1 MAELKIGSKIVQLSD
16 DYSTQEK
23 QMKIYHQYLASSSDA
38 EIEAKILA
46 VPIPEKKYRVS
57 LDLIEKRYQQCKQQF
72 KDDGTDDGG
81 SCDRYKARLL
91 KEHEIVENLEKT
103 ETAKSATP
111 DPVPSEKVVETSTA
125 VTKTETTTSS
135 DGTVKTSITTE
146 NYSETTTTQGGGSTS
161 TKSSGTTSAPA
172 PAPVPAPAPAPEPTT
187 TSTSA
192 GTNIPVANT
201 SPNYNSQQASSNN
214 LSKPVDVL
222 NFQEKPK
229 TNHKEILKKVAEDL
243 IPIESNIKAGGTQH
257 LTYEK
262 DIHISVGSVA
272 NTFPHIRK
280 DSSGE
285 FRPKAVSIE
294 GKGAFVKHSPVSY
307 TEEVENSRFP
317 CGTYSI
323 NAANKL
329 DLTSGAGGTN
339 VTSGGNMRVGS
350 NGRTLITA
358 REDMNVSSG
367 NGNVNVRAAHNVSI
381 KGDSLT
387 LETPN
392 QVVVNANL
400 GVAKNAIINGCAFVD
415 GELYVNHISCPAE
428 VQYTG
433 GGIGAFGQLMTS
445 AGINGDI
452 KGGSGTTVIAY
463 ADVSFIKTLLETP
476 LYDSDGDWHRYS
488 WNGPD
493 KIPVLI
499 LSDGGTNLA
508 STVGNGGTRSNPE
521 YSIFVY
527 PHMHPFNNVP
537 ITFTNGN
544 ESLRSKAAILNS
556 GNIGT
561 AANIEHGYKSIGK
574 TLPGT
579 I

>member
-1 MAELKIGSKIVQLSD
+1 MADVKIGSKVFQLD
-16 DYSTQEK
+16 EDADTQQK
-23 QMKIYHQYLASSSDA
+23 QRKIYEQYKNSSSEA
-38 EIEAKILA
+38 ELEAKLLA
-46 VPIPEKKYRVS
+46 VPIPEKKYYVS
-57 LDLIEKRYQQCKQQF
+57 LEGIEKRYQQCKDRFKQQGLE
-72 KDDGTDDGG
+72 DSEGY
-81 SCDRYKARLL
+81 CDRWKSRMI
-91 KEHEIVENLEKT
+91 KENEIIENLEKT

-125 VTKTETTTSS
+125 VIKTESTTTS
-135 DGTVKTSITTE
+135 DGTVKTTITTE
-146 NYSETTTTQGGGSTS
+146 NYTESGGGVTVTKASDVGNSKST
-161 TKSSGTTSAPA
+161 

-192 GTNIPVANT
+192 GTNIPLANT
-201 SPNYNSQQASSNN
+201 SQNFNSQQASSNS

-229 TNHKEILKKVAEDL
+229 TNHKEVLKKVAEDL
-243 IPIESNIKAGGTQH
+243 IPIESSIKAGGTQH

-285 FRPKAVSIE
+285 FRPKTVSIE

-339 VTSGGNMRVGS
+339 VTSGGNMKVGS

-358 REDMNVSSG
+358 REEMNVSSG

-415 GELYVNHISCPAE
+415 GELYVNHITCPAE

-433 GGIGAFGQLMTS
+433 GGIGAFGQFMPR
-445 AGINGDI
+445 AGINGEQ
-452 KGGSGTTVIAY
+452 KGASGTTVIAY
-463 ADVSFIKTLLETP
+463 ADVSYIKA
-476 LYDSDGDWHRYS
+476 LYNSIAALKAPWVL
-488 WNGPD
+488 PD
-493 KIPVLI
+493 KVPVLV

-508 STVGNGGTRSNPE
+508 STVGNGGVKSNPE

-537 ITFTNGN
+537 LTFTNGN

>member
-1 MAELKIGSKIVQLSD
+1 MADVKIGSKVFQLD
-16 DYSTQEK
+16 EDADTQQK
-23 QMKIYHQYLASSSDA
+23 QRKIYEQYKNSSSEA
-38 EIEAKILA
+38 EIEAKLLA
-46 VPIPEKKYRVS
+46 VPIPEKKYYVS
-57 LDLIEKRYQQCKQQF
+57 LEGIEKSYQKCKDRFKQQGLE
-72 KDDGTDDGG
+72 DSEGY
-81 SCDRYKARLL
+81 CDRWKSRMI
-91 KEHEIVENLEKT
+91 KENEIRENLEKT

-111 DPVPSEKVVETSTA
+111 DPVPSEKVVETSSA

-146 NYSETTTTQGGGSTS
+146 NYSETTTS
-161 TKSSGTTSAPA
+161 KSSGTTST
-172 PAPVPAPAPAPEPTT
+172 PVPAPAPAPEPTT

-358 REDMNVSSG
+358 REEMNVSSG

-445 AGINGDI
+445 AGINGNI

-463 ADVSFIKTLLETP
+463 ADVSYIKALYNSIAALKAPWTL
-476 LYDSDGDWHRYS
+476 
-488 WNGPD
+488 PD
-493 KIPVLI
+493 KVPVLI

-508 STVGNGGTRSNPE
+508 STVGNGGVKSNPE

-527 PHMHPFNNVP
+527 PHSHPFNNVP
-537 ITFTNGN
+537 LTFTNGN

-556 GNIGT
+556 GNVGT

>member
-1 MAELKIGSKIVQLSD
+1 MADVKIGSKVFQLEED
-16 DYSTQEK
+16 ADTQQK
-23 QMKIYHQYLASSSDA
+23 QRKIYEQYKNSSSEA
-38 EIEAKILA
+38 ELEAKLLA
-46 VPIPEKKYRVS
+46 VPIPEKRYYVS
-57 LDLIEKRYQQCKQQF
+57 VEAIEKKYQQCKENHL
-72 KDDGTDDGG
+72 KAGAEDVEGY
-81 SCDRYKARLL
+81 CDRWKAQKL
-91 KEHEIVENLEKT
+91 KENEIVENLEKT
-103 ETAKSATP
+103 ETAKSVTP
-111 DPVPSEKVVETSTA
+111 DPVPSEKVVETSTT
-125 VTKTETTTSS
+125 VTKTETSTAS
-135 DGTVKTSITTE
+135 DGTVKTSISTS
-146 NYSETTTTQGGGSTS
+146 NYTDTNTTQGGGSTS
-161 TKSSGTTSAPA
+161 IKSGSTP
-172 PAPVPAPAPAPEPTT
+172 PEPTT

-201 SPNYNSQQASSNN
+201 SASYNSKQASTNN

-229 TNHKEILKKVAEDL
+229 TNQKEVLKKVAEDL
-243 IPIESNIKAGGTQH
+243 IPIESSIKAGGTQH

-262 DIHISVGSVA
+262 DIHISVGSVT

-280 DSSGE
+280 DASGE

-358 REDMNVSSG
+358 REEMNVSSG

-415 GELYVNHISCPAE
+415 GELYVNHITCPAE

-445 AGINGDI
+445 AGVNGDV
-452 KGGSGTTVIAY
+452 KGAGGTTVIAY
-463 ADVSFIKTLLETP
+463 ADVSFIKKLLETP
-476 LYDSDGDWHRYS
+476 LRDSRGDVHRYT

-493 KIPVLI
+493 KVPVLV
-499 LSDGGTNLA
+499 LSDSGTNLA
-508 STVGNGGTRSNPE
+508 SSAGNGGVKSNPE
-521 YSIFVY
+521 YSIYVL
-527 PHMHPFNNVP
+527 PHSHPFNNVP
-537 ITFTNGN
+537 LTFTDGN